1 MADVGLEPE
10 QERRLRNRALARWLI
25 LAGPQ
30 PGIQLSTE
38 LVVRN
43 GRTCAAV
50 TADGKVLALY
60 PVSGTGEHRRLYKA
74 VPAVADPLLPLGP
87 AEASRPDQTAQFE
100 RARALRTSVSAER
113 SRSQALRAK
122 SASLCTRAA
131 DLMAAFSIRTSR

>member
-10 QERRLRNRALARWLI
+10 HERRLRNRALARWLI
-25 LAGPQ
+25 SAGPQ
-30 PGIQLSTE
+30 PGIQLGTE

-74 VPAVADPLLPLGP
+74 VPAIPDPLLPLRRAP
-87 AEASRPDQTAQFE
+87 TPRPDQTTQLE
-100 RARALRTSVSAER
+100 RSRALRTSVSAER

>member
-25 LAGPQ
+25 SAGPQ
-30 PGIQLSTE
+30 PGIQLSTK

-60 PVSGTGEHRRLYKA
+60 PVSGTGEHRRLYKSMPDI
-74 VPAVADPLLPLGP
+74 PALLPLRP
-87 AEASRPDQTAQFE
+87 APAPSPDQTAQLE
-100 RARALRTSVSAER
+100 RSRALRTSVSAEC
-113 SRSQALRAK
+113 SRSQALQAK

-131 DLMAAFSIRTSR
+131 DLIAAFSIWT

>member
-1 MADVGLEPE
+1 VADVGLEPE

-25 LAGPQ
+25 SARPP

-43 GRTCAAV
+43 GRTCAAI

-74 VPAVADPLLPLGP
+74 VPAIPGPPLPPGP
-87 AEASRPDQTAQFE
+87 ARSPRPDHTAQLE
-100 RARALRTSVSAER
+100 RSRALRTSVSAER

-122 SASLCTRAA
+122 SAWLCMRAA
-131 DLMAAFSIRTSR
+131 DLIAAFSIRTSR